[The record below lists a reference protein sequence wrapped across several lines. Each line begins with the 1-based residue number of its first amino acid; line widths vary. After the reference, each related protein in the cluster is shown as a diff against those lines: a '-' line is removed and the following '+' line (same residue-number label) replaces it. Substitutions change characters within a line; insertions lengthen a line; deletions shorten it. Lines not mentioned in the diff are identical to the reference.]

1 MQCELCGRWYHYR
14 CGSGKIQVG
23 KRENWNGVGMK
34 GENAKRGAAKWD
46 VTNYELKARHREL

>member
-46 VTNYELKARHREL
+46 VTNYEL